1 MTVKKFN
8 LILWLIGAVLLAAGY
23 LFAVEN
29 CRPACLIF
37 WILAPF
43 YFIAGAAIME
53 G

>member
-1 MTVKKFN
+1 MKKFN
-8 LILWLIGAVLLAAGY
+8 LILWLIGAALLMAGY

-29 CRPACLIF
+29 YRPACVIF

>member
-1 MTVKKFN
+1 MTVKIFN
-8 LILWLIGAVLLAAGY
+8 LILFIIGALLIGCLY
-23 LFAVEN
+23 LYFVEVY
-29 CRPACLIF
+29 RPACVIF